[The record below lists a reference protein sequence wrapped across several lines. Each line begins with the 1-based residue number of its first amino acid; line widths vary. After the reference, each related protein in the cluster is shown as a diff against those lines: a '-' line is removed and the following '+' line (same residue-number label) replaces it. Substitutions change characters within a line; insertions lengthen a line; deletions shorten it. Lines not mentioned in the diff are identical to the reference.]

1 MCYQGFST
9 ALERKTALFL
19 SLLSF
24 IEQEVTHL
32 NSHGIPAVMLGKCP
46 VDDRKAKEGA
56 FVYMYASPELLSG
69 DQC

>member
-9 ALERKTALFL
+9 ALERKTALFFVP
-19 SLLSF
+19 S
-24 IEQEVTHL
+24 EQQVTHL
-32 NSHGIPAVMLGKCP
+32 NSHGIPAVMLGKCR

-56 FVYMYASPELLSG
+56 FVYMYALPELLSG